1 MRILLDTHILLWA
14 LSDDPKLPAKA
25 RKLIEN
31 AAEIYVSAATFW
43 ELAIKVGLGKLN
55 VNLDEIREYCL
66 ESGYVELPITS
77 ELAIAVKDL
86 GHTLPGICI
95 GSAVGAAL
103 AAFQGIDCY
112 VPHGGFIVA
121 LATNNVALFCL
132 DIVIGSVVAAAILI
146 AMKPTLDKQAK

>member
-14 LSDDPKLPAKA
+14 LSDDPKLSAKA

-77 ELAIAVKDL
+77 EHAIAVKDL
-86 GHTLPGICI
+86 EHHHRDPFDRLIIATAIIEPMKLVTADPMVAKYT
-95 GSAVGAAL
+95 SLAVL
-103 AAFQGIDCY
+103 
-112 VPHGGFIVA
+112 
-121 LATNNVALFCL
+121 T
-132 DIVIGSVVAAAILI
+132 
-146 AMKPTLDKQAK
+146 